1 MSKGTSCGN
10 GATRVSASP
19 PSRASSA
26 AADVATRRPSRQPRC
41 WSSRRWGTAD
51 LTDVVEHDEG
61 GRSRRD
67 TPAPGLHG
75 TLCPPTTVSSPSPE
89 VSPETPTVPSRVP
102 AGSWTSTPPGTGR
115 ARDSGPGA
123 SAPWAPPDAITDL
136 SVEPVLRSGCHPVP
150 TGVGGDDAHR
160 RGASPRAPRR
170 CWAHGGPGGL
180 RVDVGGGLLV
190 VRGVVWDRLSEPVSV
205 PRRRGRPPGP
215 ACRLRRPG
223 PWPAAASAS
232 VPARCSRSVPA
243 VR

>member
-160 RGASPRAPRR
+160 RGASPRAPPPVLGPWRSGRSAGR
-170 CWAHGGPGGL
+170 C
-180 RVDVGGGLLV
+180 
-190 VRGVVWDRLSEPVSV
+190 
-205 PRRRGRPPGP
+205 RRRTP
-215 ACRLRRPG
+215 RRPG
-223 PWPAAASAS
+223 CGVGPAQRAGLGASSSRTAS
-232 VPARCSRSVPA
+232 RTRVSPPSAWALARCRQRVSAGSV
-243 VR
+243 

>member
-10 GATRVSASP
+10 GATKVSASP

-26 AADVATRRPSRQPRC
+26 AGDVATRRLSRQPRC

-75 TLCPPTTVSSPSPE
+75 TLCPATTVSSPSPE
-89 VSPETPTVPSRVP
+89 VSPETPTVPSRFR
-102 AGSWTSTPPGTGR
+102 PGPGR
-115 ARDSGPGA
+115 ARRQGPGA
-123 SAPWAPPDAITDL
+123 LGAPGRERAPRGPRPT
-136 SVEPVLRSGCHPVP
+136 RSRTSRSSPSSRPGATPCPP
-150 TGVGGDDAHR
+150 ASGTTTLIGGAP
-160 RGASPRAPRR
+160 SPRVPRR
-170 CWAHGGPGGL
+170 CWAHGGPRGL

-223 PWPAAASAS
+223 PSPAAASAS